1 MILMEIFSY
10 VIDALLIYVFYDKY
24 FSKERRREFAST
36 AVIWGT
42 FAMME
47 AINYVFNTVAPYI
60 AVNMSVSL
68 LGLFAMTLLY
78 DAKVA
83 KRIVAVVVFQVAA
96 IVSEIFANVVF
107 LDNM

>member
-36 AVIWGT
+36 AVIWGA

-47 AINYVFNTVAPYI
+47 GINYVFNTPF
-60 AVNMSVSL
+60 S
-68 LGLFAMTLLY
+68 
-78 DAKVA
+78 
-83 KRIVAVVVFQVAA
+83 AA
-96 IVSEIFANVVF
+96 ANPAASYYHKAG
-107 LDNM
+107 N